1 VIGVLKTALQHDLGW
16 SETDYANLVLAFQN
30 AHSVG
35 MLLGGRLIDW
45 LGTRVGFALARVA
58 WSLAAM
64 AHGMMTWLA
73 GLPGGAFCLWFRR
86 SRVLPA
92 SLKATA
98 ECFQEG
104 TGWGDGNLHAGT
116 NARRNYYAAHRTLD
130 HDPLGLAL
138 GVLSNWRSGICLG
151 GFVVMD
157 LPKTRRAPT
166 LLPRRIGIYSKWPTL
181 RSKQNWMGEVALAP
195 ATVGTRAGKIHD

>member
-92 SLKATA
+92 SLA
-98 ECFQEG
+98 ECFQKERAG
-104 TGWGDGNLHAGT
+104 ATGIFTPERTPGAIITPLIVLWITIHWG
-116 NARRNYYAAHRTLD
+116 
-130 HDPLGLAL
+130 
-138 GVLSNWRSGICLG
+138 WRSAFFLIGG
-151 GFVVMD
+151 RGFV
-157 LPKTRRAPT
+157 
-166 LLPRRIGIYSKWPTL
+166 W
-181 RSKQNWMGEVALAP
+181 VALWLWIYRKP
-195 ATVGTRAGKIHD
+195 GEHPCCSRAELEYIRSGPP